1 MTASIPVFVAV
12 DTVDL
17 DQAHRAVAA
26 AAAAGMGV
34 KLGLEIFNA
43 HGPAV
48 LRPLVP
54 SGVPLFLDL
63 KCHDIPNTVA
73 GAVRGAVGAMRPD
86 FLTIHASGG
95 RAMVEAAVANAG
107 DTRILAVTVLTSLDQ
122 DDLAAAGVA
131 GTVEDQVARLA
142 ALARGAG
149 AHGLVCAATE
159 IAVLKARLGRD
170 TLLVVP
176 GIRPAGSAAG
186 DQKRMMTPRDALAAG
201 ADWLVIGRPITGAPD
216 PAAAARAIARDILA
230 AEIGR

>member
-17 DQAHRAVAA
+17 DQARRVITAA
-26 AAAAGMGV
+26 ADVGMGV

-43 HGPAV
+43 HGPAA

-54 SGVPLFLDL
+54 ADVTLFLDL

-73 GAVRGAVGAMRPD
+73 GAVRGAVASMRPD
-86 FLTIHASGG
+86 FLTIHAQGG
-95 RAMVEAAVANAG
+95 RAMIEAAAG
-107 DTRILAVTVLTSLDQ
+107 AAGATRILAVTVLTSLDQ
-122 DDLAAAGVA
+122 ADLGAMGVE
-131 GTVEDQVARLA
+131 GRVEDQVLRLA
-142 ALARGAG
+142 ALARAAG

-159 IAVLKARLGRD
+159 IAPLKAGLGAD

-176 GIRPAGSAAG
+176 GIRPAGSDAG

-201 ADWLVIGRPITGAPD
+201 ADWLVIGRPITAAPD
-216 PAAAARAIARDILA
+216 PAAAARAIA
-230 AEIGR
+230 AEIRG

>member
-1 MTASIPVFVAV
+1 MTSSCPVFVAV

-17 DQAHRAVAA
+17 DQARRVIRAA
-26 AAAAGMGV
+26 ADAGMGV

-43 HGPAV
+43 HGPAA

-54 SGVPLFLDL
+54 DGVTLFLDL

-73 GAVRGAVGAMRPD
+73 GAVRGAVAAMRPD

-95 RAMVEAAVANAG
+95 KAMIAAAAAAAG
-107 DTRILAVTVLTSLDQ
+107 ATKILAVTVLTSLDQ
-122 DDLAAAGVA
+122 SDLAATGIA
-131 GTVEDQVARLA
+131 GTVGDQVARLA
-142 ALARGAG
+142 TLARGAG

-159 IAVLKARLGRD
+159 IATLKSRLGRD

-176 GIRPAGSAAG
+176 GIRPAGSDAG

-201 ADWLVIGRPITGAPD
+201 ADWLVIGRPITAAAD
-216 PAAAARAIARDILA
+216 PAAAARDIA
-230 AEIGR
+230 AEIRG

>member
-17 DQAHRAVAA
+17 DQARRAVAA

-43 HGPAV
+43 HGPAA

-149 AHGLVCAATE
+149 ADGLVCAATE

>member
-1 MTASIPVFVAV
+1 MTSSIPVFVAV

-17 DQAHRAVAA
+17 DQARRVITAA
-26 AAAAGMGV
+26 ADAGMGV

-43 HGPAV
+43 HGPAA

-54 SGVPLFLDL
+54 ADVTLFLDL

-73 GAVRGAVGAMRPD
+73 GAVRGAVGSMRPD
-86 FLTIHASGG
+86 FLTIHAQGG
-95 RAMVEAAVANAG
+95 RAMIEAAAG
-107 DTRILAVTVLTSLDQ
+107 AAGATRILAVTVLTSLDQ
-122 DDLAAAGVA
+122 ADLAAAGVA
-131 GTVEDQVARLA
+131 GTVEDQVLRLA

-159 IAVLKARLGRD
+159 IAPLKAGLGPD

-201 ADWLVIGRPITGAPD
+201 ADWLVIGRPITAAPD
-216 PAAAARAIARDILA
+216 PAAAARAIA
-230 AEIGR
+230 AEIRG